1 MVQNAATTKLVLS
14 FYGLIFSRDGV
25 KPDPKLVSDFAN
37 ASRPQNASDVRSLLG
52 MAQYC
57 AKFVE
62 DHATITEPLR
72 QLTQKNV
79 KFVWNPKHQQAWD
92 ELKQILTSEPVLGYF
107 DINKYSEITVDA
119 SPFGVSAILTK
130 KSSPTAT
137 DRKVIA
143 YAS

>member
-1 MVQNAATTKLVLS
+1 M
-14 FYGLIFSRDGV
+14 
-25 KPDPKLVSDFAN
+25 KPDTKLVSDSVN

-62 DHATITEPLR
+62 DYATITEPL
-72 QLTQKNV
+72 QELTQKNV

-119 SPFGVSAILTK
+119 SPFGLSAILTQ

-137 DRKVIA
+137 DRKAIA
-143 YAS
+143 YAF